1 MKNNFFINIEYI
13 NNTNFE
19 NIKKLKAIARNG
31 ILTNLKPKASL
42 NLTTIYKTIKFD
54 EMPVKCGNDSFIIID
69 NNYIKLYSNKKS
81 SVFFIGYKESVL
93 GSNTIILRS
102 AFDEEKRII
111 KLKNYKLIKSF
122 LLDDAIN
129 SLNFLININ
138 KEFKVD
144 AIYFYYGNISRTC
157 ITL

>member
-19 NIKKLKAIARNG
+19 NINKLKKIARNG
-31 ILTNLKPKASL
+31 ILPNLKPKASL
-42 NLTTIYKTIKFD
+42 NLTTIYKTIKFN
-54 EMPVKCGNDSFIIID
+54 EIPVKCGNDSFIVID
-69 NNYIKLYSNKKS
+69 NNSIKLYSNKKS
-81 SVFFIGYKESVL
+81 SIFFIGYKESGL

-122 LLDDAIN
+122 LLNDTIN
-129 SLNFLININ
+129 SLHFLININ

-144 AIYFYYGNISRTC
+144 GI
-157 ITL
+157 

>member
-1 MKNNFFINIEYI
+1 MKNNFLINIEYI
-13 NNTNFE
+13 NNTNFK

-42 NLTTIYKTIKFD
+42 NLTTIYKTIKFN
-54 EMPVKCGNDSFIIID
+54 EMPIKCGNDSFIIID
-69 NNYIKLYSNKKS
+69 NNSIKLYSNKKS
-81 SVFFIGYKESVL
+81 SIFFIGYKESVL

>member
-19 NIKKLKAIARNG
+19 NIKKLKTIARNE

-54 EMPVKCGNDSFIIID
+54 EIPVKCGNDSFIVID

-81 SVFFIGYKESVL
+81 SIFFIGYKESVL

-102 AFDEEKRII
+102 AFNEEKRII

-122 LLDDAIN
+122 LINDTIN
-129 SLNFLININ
+129 SLHFLINIH

-144 AIYFYYGNISRTC
+144 GIYFYYGNINRTC
-157 ITL
+157 LTL

>member
-19 NIKKLKAIARNG
+19 NIKKLKKISRNG
-31 ILTNLKPKASL
+31 ILTNIKPKASL

-54 EMPVKCGNDSFIIID
+54 EIPVKCGNDSFIVID
-69 NNYIKLYSNKKS
+69 NNSIKLYSNKKS
-81 SVFFIGYKESVL
+81 SIFFIGYKESGL
-93 GSNTIILRS
+93 GLNTIILRS

-122 LLDDAIN
+122 LINDTIN
-129 SLNFLININ
+129 SLHFLININ

-144 AIYFYYGNISRTC
+144 GIYFYYGNINRTC
-157 ITL
+157 LTL

>member
-13 NNTNFE
+13 NNTNFK

>member
-13 NNTNFE
+13 NNTNFK

-54 EMPVKCGNDSFIIID
+54 EMPIKCGNDSFIIID
-69 NNYIKLYSNKKS
+69 NNSIKLYSNKKS
-81 SVFFIGYKESVL
+81 SIFFIGYKESVL

>member
-19 NIKKLKAIARNG
+19 NIKKLKKIARNG
-31 ILTNLKPKASL
+31 ILNLKPKASL
-42 NLTTIYKTIKFD
+42 NLTTIYKRIKFD
-54 EMPVKCGNDSFIIID
+54 EIPVKCGNDSFIVID
-69 NNYIKLYSNKKS
+69 NSIKLYSNKKS
-81 SVFFIGYKESVL
+81 SIFFIGYKESVL
-93 GSNTIILRS
+93 GLNTIILRS

-122 LLDDAIN
+122 LINDTIN
-129 SLNFLININ
+129 SLHFLININ

-144 AIYFYYGNISRTC
+144 GIYFYYGNIDRTC
-157 ITL
+157 LTL

>member
-19 NIKKLKAIARNG
+19 DIKKLKKIARNG

-42 NLTTIYKTIKFD
+42 NLTTIYKTIKFN
-54 EMPVKCGNDSFIIID
+54 EIPVKCGNDSFIVID
-69 NNYIKLYSNKKS
+69 NNSIKLYSNKKS
-81 SVFFIGYKESVL
+81 SIFFIGYKESGL

-122 LLDDAIN
+122 LLNDTIN
-129 SLNFLININ
+129 SLHFLININ

-144 AIYFYYGNISRTC
+144 GIYFYYGNINRTWL
-157 ITL
+157 TL

>member
-13 NNTNFE
+13 NNTNFK

-122 LLDDAIN
+122 LLNDTIN
-129 SLNFLININ
+129 SLHFLININ

>member
-13 NNTNFE
+13 NNTNFK

-69 NNYIKLYSNKKS
+69 NNSIKLYSNKKS
-81 SVFFIGYKESVL
+81 SIFFIGYKESVL

-144 AIYFYYGNISRTC
+144 AIYFYYGNISRTY

>member
-13 NNTNFE
+13 NNTNFK

-69 NNYIKLYSNKKS
+69 NNSIKLYSNKKS
-81 SVFFIGYKESVL
+81 SIFFIGYKESVL

-102 AFDEEKRII
+102 AFNEEKRII

-144 AIYFYYGNISRTC
+144 AIYFYYGNISRTY

>member
-13 NNTNFE
+13 NNTNFK

-31 ILTNLKPKASL
+31 ILNLKPKASL

>member
-13 NNTNFE
+13 NNTNFK

-54 EMPVKCGNDSFIIID
+54 EMPIKCGNDSFIIID
-69 NNYIKLYSNKKS
+69 NNSIKLYSNKKS
-81 SVFFIGYKESVL
+81 SIFFIGYKESVL

-122 LLDDAIN
+122 LLDNAIN

>member
-13 NNTNFE
+13 NNTNFK

-54 EMPVKCGNDSFIIID
+54 EIPVKCGNDSFIVID
-69 NNYIKLYSNKKS
+69 NNSIKLYSNKKS
-81 SVFFIGYKESVL
+81 SIFFIGYKESVL

-144 AIYFYYGNISRTC
+144 AIYFYYGNISRTY

>member
-13 NNTNFE
+13 NNTNFK

-31 ILTNLKPKASL
+31 ILNLKPKASL

-144 AIYFYYGNISRTC
+144 GIYFYYGNISRTC